1 MQPQLAYHAQPLLLI
16 NITFVFKRHQ
26 INTAL
31 DDVDR
36 AIMTRLLSEI
46 AFTWLIYGIQS
57 TILLIGTILKEIEY
71 TKPFCVC
78 ILIYLFIYLKKTE
91 QMEINLDEN
100 IILHNSA

>member
-1 MQPQLAYHAQPLLLI
+1 MAYLW
-16 NITFVFKRHQ
+16 NIVNF
-26 INTAL
+26 
-31 DDVDR
+31 
-36 AIMTRLLSEI
+36 
-46 AFTWLIYGIQS
+46 Y

-71 TKPFCVC
+71 TKLFCVC